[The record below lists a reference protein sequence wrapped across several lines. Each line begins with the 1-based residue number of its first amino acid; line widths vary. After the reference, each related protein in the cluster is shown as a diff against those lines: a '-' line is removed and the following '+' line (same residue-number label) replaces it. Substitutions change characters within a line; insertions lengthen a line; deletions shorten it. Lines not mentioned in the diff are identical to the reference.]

1 MPSPDSNGA
10 SPARTQ
16 DRPLPPALNALRIV
30 IVKWDMLTADVLG
43 RLARDA
49 YPSADVTICRTG
61 ADALD
66 TLRRRP
72 AALGLFGLTLPDID
86 GLDLLALVA
95 DEHLVARRMIV
106 TGRRDDYSRQ
116 ALRVARVQGV
126 FDTSV
131 EDSESL
137 VTAIRR
143 VGDGGD
149 YFSATLGSAS
159 PIQASRPDKD
169 WKVETLTF
177 IEQQVFAIML
187 EGLDDEPISK
197 RLGMTAQAVG
207 SHRASILKK
216 LHVQS
221 IEQLPA
227 FIRRTNRPWK

>member
-10 SPARTQ
+10 LPARTQ
-16 DRPLPPALNALRIV
+16 DRPSSPVQRIIV
-30 IVKWDMLTADVLG
+30 VKWDMLTADVLG

-49 YPSADVTICRTG
+49 YPAAEVIICRTG

-72 AALGLFGLTLPDID
+72 ASLGLFGLTLPDID

-95 DEHLVARRMIV
+95 DEHLAARRMIV
-106 TGRRDDYSRQ
+106 TGRRDEFSRR

-126 FDTSV
+126 FDTSL
-131 EDSESL
+131 EGSALL

-143 VGDGGD
+143 VGDGGE
-149 YFSATLGSAS
+149 YFSASKRS
-159 PIQASRPDKD
+159 VEPSQAQLPPADE
-169 WKVETLTF
+169 KVQTLTF

-187 EGLDDEPISK
+187 EGLDDESIAK
-197 RLGMTAQAVG
+197 RLGMPAQAVG
-207 SHRASILKK
+207 SHRASIFRK

-221 IEQLPA
+221 IDQLPA
-227 FIRRTNRPWK
+227 FIRRSNNPWK

>member
-1 MPSPDSNGA
+1 MPSPDSKGA
-10 SPARTQ
+10 SSAARSPDQ
-16 DRPLPPALNALRIV
+16 PPTPPRRII

-49 YPSADVTICRTG
+49 FPSAEVTLCRTG
-61 ADALD
+61 ADTLD

-106 TGRRDDYSRQ
+106 TGRRDEYSRQ

-131 EDSESL
+131 EDSASL
-137 VTAIRR
+137 VAAIRQ
-143 VGDGGD
+143 VGAGGE
-149 YFSATLGSAS
+149 YFSAA
-159 PIQASRPDKD
+159 KD
-169 WKVETLTF
+169 VQVPVQSSKSDVNVHTLTF

-187 EGLDDEPISK
+187 EGLDDETIAK
-197 RLGMTAQAVG
+197 RLGMSGQVVG
-207 SHRASILKK
+207 SHRASILRK
-216 LHVQS
+216 LHVQT
-221 IEQLPA
+221 IDQLPA
-227 FIRRTNRPWK
+227 FIRRSSNPWK

>member
-1 MPSPDSNGA
+1 MPSPDPNGA

-16 DRPLPPALNALRIV
+16 DRPPSRQSLRIV

-49 YPSADVTICRTG
+49 YPEAEVTICRTG

-95 DEHLVARRMIV
+95 DEHLVGRRMIV
-106 TGRRDDYSRQ
+106 TGRRDEFSRK

-131 EDSESL
+131 EDSASL

-143 VGDGGD
+143 VGEGGE
-149 YFSATLGSAS
+149 YFSTAKSVVEPVQS
-159 PIQASRPDKD
+159 QVPKPDE
-169 WKVETLTF
+169 KVQTLTF

-187 EGLDDEPISK
+187 EGLDDESIAK
-197 RLGMTAQAVG
+197 RLGMAAQAVG
-207 SHRASILKK
+207 SHRTSIFKK

-221 IEQLPA
+221 IDQLPA
-227 FIRRTNRPWK
+227 FIRRSSNPWK